1 MRTLKP
7 AHPAHSTHSPFAM
20 SVWQTGKNRCILRGA
35 TKKKNPSTLAWNRQT
50 NTSTTSRLTTIATA
64 QQQQQQQQSIY
75 SLFLCTSSCIW
86 QILFSC
92 LWHKKHRCCS
102 QPSNLACHIIYRY
115 IDRQALWT
123 FNIRLAAAV
132 VVAVVVSCCSCCG
145 CVVVQLVFSRFWP
158 VMSFGKLYLL
168 LTFWLTNERWCVRV
182 MGKGGRRKAKK

>member
-7 AHPAHSTHSPFAM
+7 AHPAHSTNSPFAM

-35 TKKKNPSTLAWNRQT
+35 TKKKKNPSTLAWNRQT

-64 QQQQQQQQSIY
+64 QQQQQSIY

-132 VVAVVVSCCSCCG
+132 VVAVVVSCCCCCG
-145 CVVVQLVFSRFWP
+145 SACAACF
-158 VMSFGKLYLL
+158 
-168 LTFWLTNERWCVRV
+168 
-182 MGKGGRRKAKK
+182 